1 MKMKV
6 IVWSIIIILLISI
19 GLLIV
24 YIRLSRLKKPPNL
37 MVRCSAGTKK
47 WEKEATLGVYRWSWF
62 GGAVQTESMSPLE
75 MEERGLIT
83 TFLIDSRDAY
93 ITLYFPQSEV
103 RFSVDSESI
112 TGDELET
119 ITSSSNVSKN
129 KKSYSFIA
137 KINYVYT
144 VNVEYKNGTVT
155 YAFAVKPDNY

>member
-6 IVWSIIIILLISI
+6 IVWSIIIILIISI

-24 YIRLSRLKKPPNL
+24 YIRLSRHKKPPKV

-47 WEKEATLGVYRWSWF
+47 WEKEATLGAYRWSWF
-62 GGAVQTESMSPLE
+62 GGIVQTESMSPLE

-93 ITLYFPQSEV
+93 ITLYFPSSEV
-103 RFSVDSESI
+103 RFTVDSESI
-112 TGDELET
+112 TGDETET
-119 ITSSSNVSKN
+119 ITSSSNISNN

-155 YAFAVKPDNY
+155 YAFAVKSDNY